1 MLVPTIARAVE
12 VLIGLFFVAT
22 AAAKAMNVEAF
33 AVQISLYGVVKEPNL
48 VMAAAY
54 SVIGIETLLG
64 AAFLAGWRLKGA
76 MYAAA
81 ALLTIVFSG
90 LILYAWRVKG
100 IEDCGCFGEY
110 VKMGPRS
117 SLLKNLALLAVLA
130 FGWYGTRDMTRV
142 GVIRAGGPLK
152 VGAFAVS
159 LILVGVLLVV
169 NN

>member
-22 AAAKAMNVEAF
+22 AAMKAMNVEAF
-33 AVQISLYGVVKEPNL
+33 AVQISLYGIVKEPTL
-48 VMAAAY
+48 VLSAAY
-54 SVIGIETLLG
+54 IVIGMETLFG

-76 MYAAA
+76 TYAAA
-81 ALLTIVFSG
+81 GLLTLVFSG
-90 LILYAWRVKG
+90 LVLYAWQAKG

-110 VKMGPRS
+110 ISMGPVET
-117 SLLKNLALLAVLA
+117 LWKNAALVAALA
-130 FGWYGTRDMTRV
+130 FAWYGTRDMTRV

-152 VGAFAVS
+152 VGAFAASV
-159 LILVGVLLVV
+159 ILVGVLLVV